1 MRLSVLD
8 PQVTKEPEN
17 LFKAEVWIEALSP
30 SLQDEE
36 REEKLA
42 AFFGD
47 LGCSKDAAPYV
58 ARGLIQHGRLRSTG
72 SQIGVVAA
80 RLRNGNFNPSTCPG
94 VEGLTEEDWAKLDEL
109 VMKAQAGSKPN

>member
-17 LFKAEVWIEALSP
+17 LFKAEVWIEALLP

-42 AFFGD
+42 AFFAD
-47 LGCSKDAAPYV
+47 LGCSKDAAPFV

-72 SQIGVVAA
+72 SQTGSSQLGCTTGTSI
-80 RLRNGNFNPSTCPG
+80 RLLAPVWR
-94 VEGLTEEDWAKLDEL
+94 A
-109 VMKAQAGSKPN
+109 